1 MEEINFDGL
10 RMKIKNENSKTGK
23 KSEHEYTEKKD
34 FERVFKIP
42 VKPILK
48 NNVEDK
54 LIDTENENIISDFI
68 LPFDYE
74 KNDVEEYKRFLANA
88 FDRIREYPEIKLFE
102 TRKNKYQVTTITVEK
117 I

>member
-1 MEEINFDGL
+1 MEEINFDDL

-23 KSEHEYTEKKD
+23 TTLREYSNKKD

-54 LIDTENENIISDFI
+54 LINSENENIISDFI

-74 KNDVEEYKRFLANA
+74 ENDVEEYKRFLANA
-88 FDRIREYPEIKLFE
+88 FDRIRENSEIKLVE
-102 TRKNKYQVTTITVEK
+102 TRKNKYQTTTITIEK